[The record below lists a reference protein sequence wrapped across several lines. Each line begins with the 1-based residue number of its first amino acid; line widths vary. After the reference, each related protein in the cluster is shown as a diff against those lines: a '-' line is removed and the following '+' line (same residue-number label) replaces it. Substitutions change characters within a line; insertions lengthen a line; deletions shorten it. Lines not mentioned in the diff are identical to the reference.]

1 MTKRKFRPRKRLP
14 QNKLEQFLQDG
25 YTLEDIGRQFN
36 VSTSYVSEYIKMLGL
51 EKKDFEARDQNK
63 KIRKQNKE
71 KMSFMEEFWYLI
83 RHEIGK

>member
-14 QNKLEQFLQDG
+14 QDKLEQFLQDG

-36 VSTSYVSEYIKMLGL
+36 TSTSYISEYIKMLGL
-51 EKKDFEARDQNK
+51 EKADFDQRDQNK

-71 KMSFMEEFWYLI
+71 KISFMEEFWYLI
-83 RHEIGK
+83 RYEIGK